1 MTLSG
6 LHDILTNTNGEG
18 PAQSA
23 GYGPE
28 THHPLVFQE
37 DGGGRQPGAY
47 DNYIGMVRS
56 MVDREMRTLGN
67 YVQSGYYLSNR
78 RLRSL
83 VIRYYKLSQW
93 QLTAPAGLMN
103 HGRTRILR
111 ERASLLALLA
121 ATDNPLERAEAEA
134 GVTGAELRKRYDTI
148 FTFDPDSLKDPTYD
162 GVSVMPLTIGDAY
175 DRLDFITAEVRR
187 LTALIDRAQRRRH
200 YYDSGPIIEYF
211 KTPYDE
217 RGEIDLMAIAPFF
230 LQRLQVYV
238 DVSIAEIWRH
248 QGQRIIAQTA
258 DDDKLT
264 APSREDDRPKRR
276 TPFGRAR

>member
-1 MTLSG
+1 MTLSALQDTLG
-6 LHDILTNTNGEG
+6 NGAQ
-18 PAQSA
+18 PAQSG

-37 DGGGRQPGAY
+37 DGGGRQAGAY
-47 DNYIGMVRS
+47 DNYIAMVRS

-67 YVQSGYYLSNR
+67 YVQSGYYLNDR

-83 VIRYYKLSQW
+83 VTRYYKLTQW

-103 HGRTRILR
+103 HGRTQLLR
-111 ERASLLALLA
+111 ERASLLALLT
-121 ATDNPLERAEAEA
+121 ATGNPLERAGIEA
-134 GVTGAELRKRYDTI
+134 GLTGAELEKHYDTI
-148 FTFDPDSLKDPTYD
+148 FTFDPDDLQDQAYD
-162 GVSVMPLTIGDAY
+162 GISAAPLTVGDAY
-175 DRLDFITAEVRR
+175 GRLDFITADVRR

-211 KTPYDE
+211 KTPHE
-217 RGEIDLMAIAPFF
+217 ARGEIDLMAIAPFF

-258 DDDKLT
+258 DDDRST
-264 APSREDDRPKRR
+264 APSRDEGKPKRR
-276 TPFGRAR
+276 SLFGRAR